1 MTKRIFALTVF
12 LTVICFPQLA
22 AADSDK
28 NLEIMIEAA
37 RQLEWVL
44 PENRAYLL
52 VKNETIE
59 SPVGVIFGY
68 VDNRAACQE
77 IAEALSNPAARVGT
91 FQCHPVY

>member
-1 MTKRIFALTVF
+1 MTKRIFALTALLV
-12 LTVICFPQLA
+12 VICLPQLA
-22 AADSDK
+22 AADADK
-28 NLEIMIEAA
+28 NLETMIEAA
-37 RQLEWVL
+37 RQLEFAL

-77 IAEALSNPAARVGT
+77 IAEALSNPVRVGT
-91 FQCHPVY
+91 FQCQPIY

>member
-12 LTVICFPQLA
+12 LTVICFPRLA
-22 AADSDK
+22 AADPDE
-28 NLEIMIEAA
+28 NLETMIEAA
-37 RQLEWVL
+37 RQLEWGR

-68 VDNRAACQE
+68 ADNRAACKE

-91 FQCHPVY
+91 FQCHPIY

>member
-1 MTKRIFALTVF
+1 MTKRIFTLTAF
-12 LTVICFPQLA
+12 LVVIGIPQLA
-22 AADSDK
+22 TADPGE
-28 NLEIMIEAA
+28 NLETMIEAA
-37 RQLEWVL
+37 KQLEWVL

-77 IAEALSNPAARVGT
+77 IAEALSNPVRVGI
-91 FQCHPVY
+91 FQCAPIY

>member
-1 MTKRIFALTVF
+1 MTKRIFALTALLV
-12 LTVICFPQLA
+12 VICLPQLA
-22 AADSDK
+22 AADADK
-28 NLEIMIEAA
+28 NLETMIEAA
-37 RQLEWVL
+37 RQLEFAL

-77 IAEALSNPAARVGT
+77 IAEALRVRPRSYS
-91 FQCHPVY
+91 FLAKPS

>member
-1 MTKRIFALTVF
+1 MTGRIFALTVF

-22 AADSDK
+22 AADSDE
-28 NLEIMIEAA
+28 NLETMIEAA